1 MTREAEWRATATSHD
16 ASNPQKLGEA
26 WKDLT
31 LEIFEGARPCWHL
44 DLGLGAPKPV
54 KESTSGDL
62 NFART
67 RFNPPQQ
74 GELCPRRERK
84 TLEGG
89 TCSLPGPCS
98 HFWKETIFCCLDG
111 V

>member
-54 KESTSGDL
+54 KESTSVALSHRCTVWFHGNSRKL
-62 NFART
+62 T
-67 RFNPPQQ
+67 H
-74 GELCPRRERK
+74 GE
-84 TLEGG
+84 
-89 TCSLPGPCS
+89 PG
-98 HFWKETIFCCLDG
+98 
-111 V
+111 